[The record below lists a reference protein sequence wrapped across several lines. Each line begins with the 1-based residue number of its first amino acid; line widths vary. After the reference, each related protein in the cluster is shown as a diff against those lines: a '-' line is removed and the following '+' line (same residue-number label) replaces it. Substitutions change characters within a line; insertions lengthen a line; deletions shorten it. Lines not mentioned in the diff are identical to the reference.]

1 VVTGVRF
8 LMLLVVLMA
17 PPMKFTDLKRS
28 PKKMFYS
35 GHRHYHLMNTQLIVD
50 NIGNIVF
57 LQAGFLG
64 AMNDAGNYN
73 MMERIGPG
81 THNDLPPDVVL
92 LADKGYADVPPLM
105 TPFRTA
111 QIRRMPRHD
120 KLRARR
126 FNRKLSKC
134 RILIEHTIKHMK
146 TCTYQAVAS
155 IWRHPR
161 WLQPIVVELC
171 TFLAQ
176 RHIVWFDII

>member
-1 VVTGVRF
+1 
-8 LMLLVVLMA
+8 
-17 PPMKFTDLKRS
+17 
-28 PKKMFYS
+28 
-35 GHRHYHLMNTQLIVD
+35 MNTQLIVD

-81 THNDLPPDVVL
+81 SHNDLLPPDVVL

-146 TCTYQAVAS
+146 TYQAVAS

-161 WLQPIVVELC
+161 WFQPIVVELC

-176 RHIVWFDII
+176 RHIVLFDII

>member
-1 VVTGVRF
+1 
-8 LMLLVVLMA
+8 
-17 PPMKFTDLKRS
+17 
-28 PKKMFYS
+28 
-35 GHRHYHLMNTQLIVD
+35 MNTQLIVD

-81 THNDLPPDVVL
+81 TRNDLPPDVVL

-111 QIRRMPRHD
+111 HIRRMPRHD

-134 RILIEHTIKHMK
+134 RILIEHTIKFALAK
-146 TCTYQAVAS
+146 YKFK
-155 IWRHPR
+155 
-161 WLQPIVVELC
+161 L
-171 TFLAQ
+171 FL
-176 RHIVWFDII
+176 